1 MEIDILD
8 ECETVNCTNPAEKIT
23 STETK
28 IIQVCLDCFNR
39 KYATIKVS
47 ELDNYIKENNSKSS
61 KKFETIKNFFTEEQ
75 LHLCKKYIKI
85 LYDTREFVYYDAEKK
100 KENAGSWVI
109 NHFVGRI
116 NILLNKSDIPTEFLN
131 LLDFYR
137 QKINNNS
144 TLDSVE
150 VVVYSSLYGNPR
162 LDPHIDPPSKRD
174 FMLNIQVDSTLRW
187 PIVQHIDNKNVYTI
201 LNNNECLPMDVVN
214 NVHWREPIKINDND
228 YVVMIFAYFN
238 DESIEPYPQ
247 DWYPHP
253 PMWKK
258 NGMDVQKKFTE
269 QVAEVYGTES
279 DNYDKIKEKVIQN
292 YNKPSF
298 FNPTNYL

>member
-8 ECETVNCTNPAEKIT
+8 VCETVNCVNPAEKIT

-28 IIQVCLDCFNR
+28 IIQVCLDCFDR
-39 KYATIKVS
+39 KYATIKIS
-47 ELDNYIKENNSKSS
+47 EIDSYIKKDDELKP
-61 KKFETIKNFFTEEQ
+61 KKFETIKNFFSEKELET
-75 LHLCKKYIKI
+75 CKRYIK
-85 LYDTREFVYYDAEKK
+85 LLFDNRSFVYYDPEKK

-116 NILLNKSDIPTEFLN
+116 NILLNKNEIPDEFIKILES
-131 LLDFYR
+131 YKE
-137 QKINNNS
+137 KINHNAK
-144 TLDSVE
+144 LDSVE
-150 VVVYSSLYGNPR
+150 VVVYSNLYGNPR

-187 PIVQHIDNKNVYTI
+187 PIVQHFENENVYTI

-214 NVHWREPIKINDND
+214 SVHWREPIKINDND
-228 YVVMIFAYFN
+228 YVVMIFAYFD
-238 DESIEPYPQ
+238 DENIKPYPQ
-247 DWYPHP
+247 EWYPHP

-258 NGMDVQKKFTE
+258 NGMGIQRKFTE
-269 QVAEVYGTES
+269 QIIEVYGPES
-279 DNYDKIKEKVIQN
+279 DDYDKIKETVIQN
-292 YNKPSF
+292 YNKPNF